1 VATPALDTVDG
12 TPRTAQTLPCEP
24 GDGRAKGLRMGERA
38 WKAEG
43 RTLVLGVVVAPG
55 IAHELTAEIVAE
67 LEHDLNRRYGTV
79 EWETELTV
87 DRLVSP
93 GASTTDVIEAARRKL
108 LESRWDLG
116 VVVTDLPL
124 HVGRRPVTRQVS
136 RTHGVAVVSLPAL
149 GAIKLR
155 ARLLRSLVELV
166 GALLG
171 GERDERRTDTRAR
184 LGRHWRR
191 GVLRELTADTA
202 ERPGG
207 LAVLFVPAVL
217 LGNARL
223 LLGMVRANRPWRF
236 TARLYGALVAALAA
250 GVLTLVVADHWRIAT
265 AMWWWRLTI
274 LCAVSIAATTAA
286 IVVVHR
292 LWEHAPD
299 PRARAQVVLFN
310 AATTAT
316 VVLGLLTLYAVLFA
330 LLAGAAWLA
339 VTPSVFSHALGRD
352 VELRDYGAIVWF
364 FTSVSMLGG
373 ALGAT
378 LESSEAV
385 REAAY
390 TSSASEEVRTERPT
404 ERQNRAATDQR
415 SA

>member
-1 VATPALDTVDG
+1 VEVATTKRSG
-12 TPRTAQTLPCEP
+12 QS
-24 GDGRAKGLRMGERA
+24 K
-38 WKAEG
+38 G

-55 IAHELTAEIVAE
+55 IAHDLTAEIVAE
-67 LEHDLNRRYGTV
+67 LEEDLNERYGTV
-79 EWETELTV
+79 RWETELTV

-116 VVVTDLPL
+116 IVVTDLPL
-124 HVGRRPVTRQVS
+124 HVGRRPVTRQIS
-136 RTHGVAVVSLPAL
+136 RTHGVALVSLPAL

-155 ARLLRSLVELV
+155 ARLLRTLVELV

-171 GERDERRTDTRAR
+171 SEQAEGQTDTRAR
-184 LGRHWRR
+184 FGRRWRT
-191 GVLRELTADTA
+191 GLLRELTTDTA

-217 LGNARL
+217 LGNVRL

-250 GVLTLVVADHWRIAT
+250 GVLSLVFADHWRIAT
-265 AMWWWRLTI
+265 AMSWWRLGI
-274 LCAVSIAATTAA
+274 LCVVSIAATTAA

-299 PRARAQVVLFN
+299 ARARAQVILFN
-310 AATTAT
+310 AATAAT
-316 VVLGLLTLYAVLFA
+316 IVLGLLTLYVVLFV
-330 LLAGAAWLA
+330 LLAGGAWLV
-339 VTPSVFSHALGRD
+339 VTPNVFSHAVGRD
-352 VELRDYGAIVWF
+352 VELRDYAAIVWF
-364 FTSVSMLGG
+364 FTSLGTLGG
-373 ALGAT
+373 GLGAA

-390 TSSASEEVRTERPT
+390 TSSATEGVRANRPNRRRGRPT
-404 ERQNRAATDQR
+404 PRQR
-415 SA
+415 SV

>member
-1 VATPALDTVDG
+1 MEVATT
-12 TPRTAQTLPCEP
+12 E
-24 GDGRAKGLRMGERA
+24 ERA
-38 WKAEG
+38 RAPKSKG

-67 LEHDLNRRYGTV
+67 LEQDLDERYGTV
-79 EWETELTV
+79 KWETELTV

-116 VVVTDLPL
+116 IVVTDLPL
-124 HVGRRPVTRQVS
+124 HIGRRPVTRQIS

-155 ARLLRSLVELV
+155 ARLLRTLVELV

-171 GERDERRTDTRAR
+171 SEQDERRTDRRAR

-191 GVLRELTADTA
+191 GMLRELTTDTA

-236 TARLYGALVAALAA
+236 TARLYGALVAALAT
-250 GVLTLVVADHWRIAT
+250 GVLSLVFADHWRIAT
-265 AMWWWRLTI
+265 AMWWWRLAI

-286 IVVVHR
+286 IIVVHK

-310 AATTAT
+310 AATAAT
-316 VVLGLLTLYAVLFA
+316 IVVGLLTLYAVLFV
-330 LLAGAAWLA
+330 LLAGGAWLV
-339 VTPSVFSHALGRD
+339 VTPSVFSHAVGRD
-352 VELRDYGAIVWF
+352 VTLQDYVAIVWF
-364 FTSVSMLGG
+364 FTSLGTLGG
-373 ALGAT
+373 GLGAA

-390 TSSASEEVRTERPT
+390 TSSAREEVRATR
-404 ERQNRAATDQR
+404 RKARRSRAAARQR